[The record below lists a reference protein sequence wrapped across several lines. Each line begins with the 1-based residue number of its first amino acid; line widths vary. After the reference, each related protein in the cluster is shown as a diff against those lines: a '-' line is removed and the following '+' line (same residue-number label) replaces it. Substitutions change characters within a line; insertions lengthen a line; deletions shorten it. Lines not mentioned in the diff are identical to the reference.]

1 MEQQAVDL
9 QKAQADAQVTDC
21 ATLLFFLSSQGKGSL
36 SVKEEDGASS
46 KHSYFKGNS
55 STR

>member
-9 QKAQADAQVTDC
+9 QKAQADAQVTNC
-21 ATLLFFLSSQGKGSL
+21 AMVLFFLCSQGKGSL
-36 SVKEEDGASS
+36 SVKEEDSALS
-46 KHSYFKGNS
+46 KHSYFKGNR